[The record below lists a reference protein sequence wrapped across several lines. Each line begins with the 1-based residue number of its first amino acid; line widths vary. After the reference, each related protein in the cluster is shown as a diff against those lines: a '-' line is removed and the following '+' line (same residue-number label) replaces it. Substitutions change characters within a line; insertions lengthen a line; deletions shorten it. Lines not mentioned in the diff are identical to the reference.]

1 MNHVL
6 MPFSPL
12 VIASLVISLTACTSM
27 APDYQ
32 TPSTPTPTGFSGYQ
46 AFATNHFK
54 PIGELTNTS
63 TSSQWWQAFND
74 PLLNQLNE
82 RLILSNENLKA
93 SEAQYRIALAT
104 LQSVAASQLPTV
116 NTNFSA
122 SHGTLA
128 STTSFSSS
136 ELPKVTT
143 YSLSANVAWEL
154 DVWGR
159 IRDNVSSNQAKAQA
173 SLADLYAARLSSQAL
188 LTQTYLQLRHLDYQQ
203 RLLRDSEA
211 AYQRFLKLTQ
221 ARIRAGVASQLDATQ
236 AETQLFSVQAQT
248 LDLQDQRQRLQNA
261 LATLV
266 GTHSAQL
273 SITQNPDYAF
283 ILPSTPS
290 LVPSQLLA
298 QRPDIIASE
307 RRVYAANQQIGVAKS
322 AFFPTINLVA
332 SASYRNR
339 ELADLIDI
347 PNTFWSLGP
356 SMALALFDGGLREAN
371 KAIAVASMEQA
382 AATYK
387 QTVLTA
393 FQEVEDNLTSLY
405 WLAEEAKIQQ
415 QAVDSAHQ
423 ALVIAQ
429 KQYQAGINSALNVIT
444 AQTAELTAKRTLA
457 DIQHRLRLASVQLWK
472 NTATGMTK
480 HEQSIEKTLL
490 KES

>member
-1 MNHVL
+1 MNLPTV
-6 MPFSPL
+6 
-12 VIASLVISLTACTSM
+12 SLNRILLSAILLTLTGCSSM

-32 TPSTPTPTGFSGYQ
+32 APVIATPAQFAGYEVL
-46 AFATNHFK
+46 K
-54 PIGELTNTS
+54 PIEQLRQTPH
-63 TSSQWWQAFND
+63 SSAWWQAFND
-74 PLLNQLNE
+74 PLLNELNE
-82 RLILSNENLKA
+82 RLTLDNQTLKA

-104 LQSVAASQLPTV
+104 LQSVSASRLPTL
-116 NTNFSA
+116 NSNFSA

-159 IRDNVSSNQAKAQA
+159 IRDNISSNEAKVQA
-173 SLADLYAARLSSQAL
+173 SLADLYAARLSTQAL
-188 LTQTYLQLRHLDYQQ
+188 LTQSYLQLRHLDHQQ
-203 RLLRDSEA
+203 QLLAESEA
-211 AYQRFLKLTQ
+211 AYQRFLALTQ
-221 ARIRAGVASQLDATQ
+221 ARIKAGVASKLDATQ
-236 AETQLFSVQAQT
+236 AETQLYSLQAQR

-261 LATLV
+261 IASLV
-266 GTHSAQL
+266 GTHSAAM
-273 SITQNPDYAF
+273 SINKKADYAF
-283 ILPSTPS
+283 STPETPQ
-290 LVPSQLLA
+290 LIPSALLT

-307 RRVYAANQQIGVAKS
+307 RRVYAANQQIGVAQS

-339 ELADLIDI
+339 DLANLIDI

-371 KAIAVASMEQA
+371 KAIAIATMEQA
-382 AATYK
+382 AANYK
-387 QTVLTA
+387 QTLLTA

-415 QAVDSAHQ
+415 QVVSSANQ
-423 ALVIAQ
+423 ALLIAQ
-429 KQYQAGINSALNVIT
+429 KQYQAGINSALNVIS

-457 DIQHRLRLASVQLWK
+457 DIQHRQRLAAVQLWK
-472 NTATGMTK
+472 NTGTGMNLAD
-480 HEQSIEKTLL
+480 EQQKSP
-490 KES
+490 SNS

>member
-1 MNHVL
+1 MNLPTVSL
-6 MPFSPL
+6 NRLLFSAIL
-12 VIASLVISLTACTSM
+12 LALTGCSSM

-32 TPSTPTPTGFSGYQ
+32 APTIATPAQ
-46 AFATNHFK
+46 FAAYKVLKPYEVLK
-54 PIGELTNTS
+54 PIEQLRQTPH
-63 TSSQWWQAFND
+63 SSAWWQSFND
-74 PLLNQLNE
+74 PLLNELNE
-82 RLILSNENLKA
+82 RLTLDNQTLKA

-104 LQSVAASQLPTV
+104 LQSVSASRLPTL
-116 NTNFSA
+116 NSNFSA

-159 IRDNVSSNQAKAQA
+159 IRDNISSNEAKAQA
-173 SLADLYAARLSSQAL
+173 SLADLYAARLSTQAL
-188 LTQTYLQLRHLDYQQ
+188 LTQSYLQLRYLDHQQ
-203 RLLRDSEA
+203 LLLAESET
-211 AYQRFLKLTQ
+211 AYQRFLALTQ
-221 ARIRAGVASQLDATQ
+221 ARIKAGVASKLDATQ
-236 AETQLFSVQAQT
+236 AETQLYSVQAQR

-261 LATLV
+261 IASLV
-266 GTHSAQL
+266 GTHSAAL
-273 SITQNPDYAF
+273 SISKKADYAF
-283 ILPSTPS
+283 SIPETPQLIPSA
-290 LVPSQLLA
+290 LLT

-307 RRVYAANQQIGVAKS
+307 RRVYAANQQIGVAQS

-339 ELADLIDI
+339 DLANLIDI

-371 KAIAVASMEQA
+371 KAIAIATMEQA
-382 AATYK
+382 AANYK
-387 QTVLTA
+387 QTLLTA

-415 QAVDSAHQ
+415 QAVSSANQ
-423 ALVIAQ
+423 ALLIAQ
-429 KQYQAGINSALNVIT
+429 KQYQAGINSALNVIS

-457 DIQHRLRLASVQLWK
+457 DIQHRQRLAAVQLWK
-472 NTATGMTK
+472 NTGTGMSLAD
-480 HEQSIEKTLL
+480 EQQKSLNDG
-490 KES
+490 